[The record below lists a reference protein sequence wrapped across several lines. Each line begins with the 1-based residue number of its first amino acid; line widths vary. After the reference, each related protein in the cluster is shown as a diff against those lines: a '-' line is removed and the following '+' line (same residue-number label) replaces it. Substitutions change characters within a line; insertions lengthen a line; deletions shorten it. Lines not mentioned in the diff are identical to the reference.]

1 MNRSNLTHPYNI
13 HYHNASYTFSGTGFL
28 DSSFRF
34 GWKAFTLKTAAA
46 SVTKIHRGFLESAD
60 LENMP
65 ADNELSA
72 ILNRRQNLN
81 EGIPVA
87 KRTAKVSVYTEF
99 NEFSRKQIQGLE
111 DKFKT

>member
-1 MNRSNLTHPYNI
+1 
-13 HYHNASYTFSGTGFL
+13 
-28 DSSFRF
+28 
-34 GWKAFTLKTAAA
+34 
-46 SVTKIHRGFLESAD
+46 
-60 LENMP
+60 MP

-99 NEFSRKQIQGLE
+99 NEFSRKQIKEYE

>member
-1 MNRSNLTHPYNI
+1 
-13 HYHNASYTFSGTGFL
+13 
-28 DSSFRF
+28 
-34 GWKAFTLKTAAA
+34 
-46 SVTKIHRGFLESAD
+46 
-60 LENMP
+60 MP

-72 ILNRRQNLN
+72 ILNRSQNLN

>member
-1 MNRSNLTHPYNI
+1 
-13 HYHNASYTFSGTGFL
+13 
-28 DSSFRF
+28 
-34 GWKAFTLKTAAA
+34 
-46 SVTKIHRGFLESAD
+46 
-60 LENMP
+60 MP

-81 EGIPVA
+81 EGVPVA
-87 KRTAKVSVYTEF
+87 NRRAKVSVYTEF